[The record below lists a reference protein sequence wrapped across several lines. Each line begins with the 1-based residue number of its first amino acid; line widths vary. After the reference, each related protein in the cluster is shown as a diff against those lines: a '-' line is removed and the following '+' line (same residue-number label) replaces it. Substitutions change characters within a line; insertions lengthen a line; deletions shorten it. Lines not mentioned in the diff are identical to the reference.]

1 MSGPMVTPKSPNHD
15 WLRSFLEPTLV
26 EAGAYKIDTPQVT
39 TKLDQN
45 ESPWDIPESIKR
57 KVVEKAMAKSWNR
70 YPSAYT
76 DDLAD
81 KLAAYAGTTPGT
93 VLLGPG
99 SNYLV
104 SLVIS
109 TFTKAIV
116 KFGGQSGK
124 VVIARPSFVLY
135 EQHCKYE
142 GIAFDS
148 WNLNADLEYD
158 LRLMPKLPGGS
169 VVIFASPNNPVGNTL
184 RRDDFRKLLT
194 AHPDTLFIADE
205 AYVEYASEPFTSL
218 LAEFSNLLL
227 IRTLSKTFGCAGVR
241 IGYVMGSETYL
252 NQLRK
257 LRLPYMLNHF
267 SISALEVLLD
277 DAETKSH
284 LARIRENAIA
294 SRQNMFSELTALG
307 EKKGTWAVK
316 NSEANFLLVRFTS
329 QDEAMRCYQKLIKDS
344 ILVRNVS
351 AGPGLT
357 GCLRITLGT
366 TDENAAV
373 VKSFAG
379 M

>member
-1 MSGPMVTPKSPNHD
+1 MSSSLVTPKSPNED
-15 WLRSFLEPTLV
+15 WLRAFLEPTLV
-26 EAGAYKIDTPQVT
+26 QAGAYKIDTPKVKI
-39 TKLDQN
+39 KLDQN
-45 ESPWDIPESIKR
+45 ESPWDIPEAIKR
-57 KVVEKAMAKSWNR
+57 KVVEKAMTKPWNR
-70 YPSAYT
+70 YPSAYS

-81 KLAAYAGTTPGT
+81 KLAAYAGTAPGT

-135 EQHCKYE
+135 ETHCKYE

-148 WNLNADLEYD
+148 WNLNSDLEYD
-158 LRLMPKLPGGS
+158 LSLMPKLPGGS

-184 RRDDFRKLLT
+184 RRDDFRKLL
-194 AHPDTLFIADE
+194 ASNPDTLFIADE
-205 AYVEYASEPFTSL
+205 AYVEYASEPFTNL
-218 LAEFSNLLL
+218 LSEFSNLLL

-241 IGYVMGSETYL
+241 IGYVMGSPAYL
-252 NQLRK
+252 EQLRK

-267 SISALEVLLD
+267 SLSALEVLLED
-277 DAETKSH
+277 SETKAH
-284 LARIRENAIA
+284 LARIRENAIN
-294 SRQNMFSELTALG
+294 SRQNMYDELSAIARRS
-307 EKKGTWAVK
+307 GTWQVK
-316 NSEANFLLVRFTS
+316 NSEANFLLVRFGS
-329 QDEAMRCYQKLIKDS
+329 QDDAMRCYQKLISDS

-357 GCLRITLGT
+357 GCLRITLGNT
-366 TDENAAV
+366 EENAAV

-379 M
+379 L